1 MARGLESRA
10 AGSCGASRA
19 IPPAPKQARALV
31 NAVGAALSAMAGRV
45 VIEAGRG
52 PVRVEGTL
60 TGRRGRCCAARSS
73 PHPPTAKPMVPGAGA
88 SQRPVSRRLH
98 ALPHTYA
105 SVGRAAPRVRTL
117 RTGTFLGYTGWQGS
131 GPVHGGG
138 GHPSPPP
145 RRRRRTV
152 RSTHLGPVPA
162 NSRAAA
168 PPAQLT
174 HGGVRW
180 ATNTSGG
187 PGPSASGA
195 PDKGTTRTSVAQS
208 PCPSP
213 PRPRPRPATDNRY
226 LYDAV
231 CARLSGVATRGH
243 VLDEGALSAAGPRAR
258 RDPRAEGDRSA
269 PRRCRR
275 IGGPARDRV
284 RGRGEDRTERRAPR
298 SFPLGPPA

>member
-1 MARGLESRA
+1 MLRCPLLPTPADREADGARSRGVATTGQPAPPCASAHLRVGRACRTTGPHPAHRHLPRVHRLAGQRSCPRRRWPSVAPAQAEATDRALDPSRA
-10 AGSCGASRA
+10 RTGELTRSGPAST
-19 IPPAPKQARALV
+19 V
-31 NAVGAALSAMAGRV
+31 DS
-45 VIEAGRG
+45 
-52 PVRVEGTL
+52 
-60 TGRRGRCCAARSS
+60 RRRPLGDQHIRRS
-73 PHPPTAKPMVPGAGA
+73 
-88 SQRPVSRRLH
+88 RPVS
-98 ALPHTYA
+98 
-105 SVGRAAPRVRTL
+105 L
-117 RTGTFLGYTGWQGS
+117 R
-131 GPVHGGG
+131 
-138 GHPSPPP
+138 
-145 RRRRRTV
+145 
-152 RSTHLGPVPA
+152 
-162 NSRAAA
+162 
-168 PPAQLT
+168 
-174 HGGVRW
+174 
-180 ATNTSGG
+180 
-187 PGPSASGA
+187 A